1 MQCAPER
8 HQVSADV
15 RSLQAICRLVNKLE
29 NQTLAL
35 AGMFQA
41 AALVDELAIHGN
53 CDTNVFDCSIN
64 SLFTIDAATVRDAL
78 GDITCLSR
86 GFEALGDY
94 LGGENRTPGRNI
106 AYYLLSMLKISTQV
120 LHSHAL
126 AQELLNGLERIEN
139 STSEFDMSR
148 GSVINKI
155 DGLYQDSISSLNPR
169 ILVRGEQNYL
179 RNDDNA
185 AKIRALL
192 LAGIRCGVLWQQLGG
207 SKWSLFWRRKKYVA
221 NARKF
226 LAYN

>member
-1 MQCAPER
+1 MNA
-8 HQVSADV
+8 
-15 RSLQAICRLVNKLE
+15 LE

-41 AALVDELAIHGN
+41 AALVDELAVSGS
-53 CDTNVFDCSIN
+53 CDSNVFDCSVN
-64 SLFTIDAATVRDAL
+64 SLFTVDAASVRDAL

-86 GFEALGDY
+86 GFEALGEY
-94 LGGENRTPGRNI
+94 LGGENRTPGKNI
-106 AYYLLSMLKISTQV
+106 AYYLLSMLKLSTQV
-120 LHSHAL
+120 LRNKEL
-126 AQELLNGLERIEN
+126 AETLLNGLERIES
-139 STSEFDMSR
+139 STSEFEMSR
-148 GSVINKI
+148 SSMISKI
-155 DGLYQDSISSLNPR
+155 GGLYQDCISSLSPR
-169 ILVRGEQNYL
+169 IMVRGDQNFL

-207 SKWSLFWRRKKYVA
+207 SKWQLFWRRKKYVA

>member
-1 MQCAPER
+1 MNE
-8 HQVSADV
+8 H
-15 RSLQAICRLVNKLE
+15 E

-41 AALVDELAIHGN
+41 AALVDELALQGN
-53 CDTNVFDCSIN
+53 CDSNVFDCSVN
-64 SLFTIDAATVRDAL
+64 SLFTIDAATARDAL
-78 GDITCLSR
+78 GDISCLSR

-94 LGGENRTPGRNI
+94 LGGQNRVPGKNI
-106 AYYLLSMLKISTQV
+106 AYYLLSMLKLSTQV
-120 LHSHAL
+120 IRNEEL
-126 AQELLNGLERIEN
+126 AAALLNGLERIEN
-139 STSEFDMSR
+139 STSEFEMSR
-148 GSVINKI
+148 TSVINKI
-155 DGLYQDSISSLNPR
+155 DGLYQDAISSLSPR
-169 ILVRGEQNYL
+169 IMVRGDQNYL

-207 SKWSLFWRRKKYVA
+207 SKWQLFWRRKKYVA

>member
-1 MQCAPER
+1 M
-8 HQVSADV
+8 
-15 RSLQAICRLVNKLE
+15 NKLE

-41 AALVDELAIHGN
+41 AALVDELALHGN
-53 CDTNVFDCSIN
+53 CDTNAFDCSIN
-64 SLFTIDAATVRDAL
+64 SLFTIDAPTVRDAL
-78 GDITCLSR
+78 GDIPCLSR

-94 LGGENRTPGRNI
+94 LGGENRSPGRNI

-120 LHSHAL
+120 LRNQDL
-126 AQELLNGLERIEN
+126 AQDLLDGLKRIEH

-155 DGLYQDSISSLNPR
+155 DGLYQSSISSLNPR

-185 AKIRALL
+185 AKIRGLL

-207 SKWSLFWRRKKYVA
+207 SKWTLFWWRKKYVA
-221 NARKF
+221 TARKF
-226 LAYN
+226 LSYN